1 MPSTTAILAAIA
13 AGAAALPSG
22 AGAATVA
29 VTQQTDTAA
38 ARITALPG
46 EDNHITFS
54 VSPLGALIIRDP
66 SAPLTPADGYCTAT
80 APGELTCTGIT
91 TPIGGLLVDVGDGDD
106 VVDDSATR
114 LGITMDGG
122 PGADTLLG
130 GAGFDSISPGP
141 GGRGD
146 GDVLDGGAGRDVISY
161 AARTT
166 GVTIAL
172 DESMP
177 SGEPGE
183 GDKVTGFEV
192 AEGGAGD
199 DLILGTDVAE
209 TIDGR
214 AGADTIR
221 GAGGDDVLIGS
232 RGNDD
237 LAGGDGADGLAG
249 EAGDD
254 RLSGGAGNDAL
265 YGGLGADQADGGPG
279 DDVLQVVGDP
289 AATKGET
296 DGCGAG
302 RDTVDSPAAFEAL
315 SAGCERVFIAVPG
328 QDLQPVIVRPPLRA
342 APGGVL
348 VPLTCDRQDGHGGCH
363 VRLTV
368 RVAGR
373 RPLHASVTM
382 KGGAKRTVRVP
393 GARPAR
399 GTRVRV
405 TIAGSAVYDGLRSPL
420 RGGFTIPLA
429 F

>member
-1 MPSTTAILAAIA
+1 MPSTTAILAAIT

-46 EDNHITFS
+46 EANHITFS
-54 VSPLGALIIRDP
+54 VSPSGALIIRDP

-172 DESMP
+172 DDSMP

-249 EAGDD
+249 D
-254 RLSGGAGNDAL
+254 
-265 YGGLGADQADGGPG
+265 
-279 DDVLQVVGDP
+279 
-289 AATKGET
+289 AATIG
-296 DGCGAG
+296 
-302 RDTVDSPAAFEAL
+302 SPAA
-315 SAGCERVFIAVPG
+315 
-328 QDLQPVIVRPPLRA
+328 
-342 APGGVL
+342 
-348 VPLTCDRQDGHGGCH
+348 
-363 VRLTV
+363 
-368 RVAGR
+368 
-373 RPLHASVTM
+373 
-382 KGGAKRTVRVP
+382 
-393 GARPAR
+393 PA
-399 GTRVRV
+399 T
-405 TIAGSAVYDGLRSPL
+405 TPCTAGSAPTRPTAVRATTCCRWSAIRRPRRARPTVAVRAATPSTRPRRS
-420 RGGFTIPLA
+420 RR
-429 F
+429 